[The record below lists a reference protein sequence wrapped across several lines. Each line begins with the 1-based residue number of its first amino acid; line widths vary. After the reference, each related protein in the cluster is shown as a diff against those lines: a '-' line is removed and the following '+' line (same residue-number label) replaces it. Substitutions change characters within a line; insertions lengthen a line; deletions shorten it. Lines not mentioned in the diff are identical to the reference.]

1 MISVLSGGAVK
12 SIVQP
17 LAAPWREE
25 VSFEF
30 QPMGKLVKTLQGG
43 ATPDMLIV
51 TEAVLQQLKIS
62 PGKARPVA
70 RIGIGVAVREGAPV
84 PDLSTAEAFKRAVL
98 AAKSIICMDPAIGT
112 SGKHVAEI
120 FSRLGIQ
127 QQIRKKTTLGQGGYI
142 TEAVARGEVE
152 MAIHHIAEITP
163 VKGAKLAGPLP
174 PGLQVETVYVAVARS
189 AAPGVA
195 AFIAHLASRYTSAQ

>member
-1 MISVLSGGAVK
+1 MISVLSGGAAK

-17 LAAPWREE
+17 LAAAWREE
-25 VSFEF
+25 VEFEF
-30 QPMGKLVKTLQGG
+30 QPMGKLVKTLEGG
-43 ATPDMLIV
+43 AAPDMLIV
-51 TEAVLQQLKIS
+51 TTGVASRLKLQ
-62 PGKARPVA
+62 GKPVA
-70 RIGIGVAVREGAPV
+70 KIGIGVAVREGARV
-84 PDLSTAEAFKRAVL
+84 PDLSSAEAFKRAVL

-112 SGKHVAEI
+112 SGKHVADI

-127 QQIRKKTTLGQGGYI
+127 EQIRKKTTLGQGGYI

-195 AFIAHLASRYTSAQ
+195 AFIDHLASRYTSAQ